1 MAIYLCLLIPVFTLL
16 VLFFFFRHKT
26 QWWEFIIPVVVSV
39 IFILVGKYM
48 AIKSLTDDTQYLGG
62 YTTQV
67 RYYEAWNEYIHRTCS
82 RSYKCGK
89 STCHTYYDCS
99 YVKYHPEYWTAETT
113 LGTFTISKKRY
124 NEILHNKFHINQPT
138 FHDMERYYHTQD
150 GDMYYGSWD
159 DRDEN
164 LVPVA
169 TSETYENKPKA
180 SHSVYHFQELDS
192 IDIRT
197 YKPFDYPS
205 IDDNNQQNCLLGI
218 HDRIAEH
225 KLQVLNAR
233 LGKSKHVRVF
243 IVVFKNQPVEA
254 GHVQERYWEGS
265 NKNEF
270 VITIGINDKNEVIWV
285 YDFSWTEV
293 QEAKVETRE
302 FLLAQRDLNLSA
314 VVDFTYKEIEQR
326 WVPRNFHEFDILTIQ
341 PSMTAIMWIMCLT
354 ILLNV
359 GMAVWIILNE
369 FEDEES
375 YSKKGWKKRY

>member
-1 MAIYLCLLIPVFTLL
+1 MAIYLCLLIPIFTLL

-39 IFILVGKYM
+39 IFILIGKYM

-67 RYYEAWNEYIHRTCS
+67 RYYEPWNEYIHRTCT

-89 STCHTYYDCS
+89 STCHTTYDCS

-124 NEILHNKFHINQPT
+124 EEILHNKFHIDQPT
-138 FHDMERYYHTQD
+138 FHDMERRYHTQD

-159 DRDEN
+159 NKDEN
-164 LVPVA
+164 LVPIA

-192 IDIRT
+192 IDIRM

-205 IDDNNQQNCLLGI
+205 IDENNQQNCLLGI
-218 HDRIAEH
+218 NDKVSEH

-270 VITIGINDKNEVIWV
+270 VITIGINDKNEVIWA
-285 YDFSWTEV
+285 YDFSWSEV
-293 QEAKVETRE
+293 EEAKVETRE
-302 FLLAQRDLNLSA
+302 FLLAQRELNLPA
-314 VVDFTYKEIEQR
+314 LVDFTYKEIEQK
-326 WVPRNFHEFDILTIQ
+326 WVPRNFHEFDILTIH
-341 PSMTAIMWIMCLT
+341 PSMTAIMWIMGLT

-359 GMAVWIILNE
+359 GMSIWIVLNE
-369 FEDEES
+369 FEDE
-375 YSKKGWKKRY
+375 KNWKKRY